1 MGKPTERDIE
11 VARQKV
17 LNLGAAMGYYES
29 EKYRAIL
36 EALPAWER
44 KVRVDSVE
52 MCRRHLKK
60 AQDRL
65 EKLQPK

>member
-1 MGKPTERDIE
+1 MSKPTKRDVE
-11 VARQKV
+11 VVRQKV
-17 LNLGAAMGYYES
+17 LNLGAALEHYES
-29 EKYRAIL
+29 EKYQAIL

-65 EKLQPK
+65 ERLRKI